1 MCGILGH
8 ISNQSINQTD
18 FLANLLRLNHRGP
31 DDSGAYFDDNIALGQ
46 TRLSIV
52 DLSEKGHQ
60 PMISEC
66 GNYVIVYNGE
76 IYNFKEIRQD
86 LISKKY
92 KFNSLTDTEV
102 ILNGFIEYKEKV
114 VNKLNGMFAF
124 SIYNKSTKELFLARD
139 KSGIKPLYYYHGREQ
154 FVFSSELKVLKKY
167 SPNDSLEAKILF
179 LLLGSL
185 PEPITM
191 YENIVAF
198 PAGHYGVYKSKKLK
212 TVKYDEYSFEPKI
225 NKPYK
230 EIIKDVGDLFDKSI
244 QRHLVSDAPIGVF
257 LSGGLD
263 SSAITAIAAKYKKNL
278 HTLSLV
284 FEDKSLNE
292 EYYQNLVVNKYST
305 SHAQCLIDESLFL
318 DGVDVFLNSMEQ
330 PTIDGLNTYFVSRA
344 AKESGLKAVLSGVGA
359 DEIFYGY
366 PSFKDG
372 NTLKFLSKVSYS
384 IIKIFEFSRKY
395 KKLEL
400 LKAEQEF
407 AYYLPKRALFS
418 PKEIAQ
424 ILKIDKSIVYQLIT
438 NLWKTYGT
446 SHVNKIEDK
455 IAFFELNM
463 YMKNQLLRD
472 SDVFSMANS
481 LELRVP
487 FLDKALVD
495 YVLKIA
501 PEKKF
506 GTNNKQILVDVVR
519 KFLPNEIINR
529 PKLGFELPI
538 EGWLRKN
545 IDQLTI
551 DQNLKTKFINKQLH
565 WSRVWALLVLGKFD
579 GKMFV

>member
-167 SPNDSLEAKILF
+167 SPNASLEAKILF
-179 LLLGSL
+179 LLLGSV

-263 SSAITAIAAKYKKNL
+263 SSAITAIATKYKKNL

-318 DGVDVFLNSMEQ
+318 DGVDVFFNSMEQ

-372 NTLKFLSKVSYS
+372 NTLKFLSKIPYS
-384 IIKIFEFSRKY
+384 LIKIFEFSRKY

-400 LKAEQEF
+400 LKAELEF

-424 ILKIDKSIVYQLIT
+424 ILKIDKSIVYQSIT

-481 LELRVP
+481 LEVRVP

-519 KFLPNEIINR
+519 QFLPNEIINR
-529 PKLGFELPI
+529 PKMGFVLPF
-538 EGWLRKN
+538 EGWFRKN
-545 IDQLTI
+545 IDQFTI

-565 WSRVWALLVLGKFD
+565 WSKLWALMALDKFD
-579 GKMFV
+579 DKL

>member
-31 DDSGAYFDDNIALGQ
+31 DDRGVYFEDSIALGQ

-52 DLSEKGHQ
+52 DLSKAGHQ
-60 PMISEC
+60 PMISKC
-66 GNYVIVYNGE
+66 GNYIIIYNGE
-76 IYNFKEIRQD
+76 IYNFKNIKDD
-86 LISKKY
+86 LIAKNH
-92 KFNSLTDTEV
+92 KFYSHTDTEV
-102 ILNGFIEYKEKV
+102 ILNGFIEYKEEI

-139 KSGIKPLYYYHGREQ
+139 KSGIKPLYYYHDREQ
-154 FVFSSELKVLKKY
+154 FVFSSELKVLKKH
-167 SPNDSLEAKILF
+167 SPNVSLEAKILF
-179 LLLGSL
+179 LLLGSV
-185 PEPITM
+185 PEPVTI

-244 QRHLVSDAPIGVF
+244 QRHLISDAPIGVF

-278 HTLSLV
+278 RTLSLV

-292 EYYQNLVVNKYST
+292 EYYQNLVVDKYST
-305 SHAQCLIDESLFL
+305 SHTQCLIDERLFL
-318 DGVDVFLNSMEQ
+318 DGIDVFFNTMEQ

-366 PSFKDG
+366 PSFKHG
-372 NTLKFLSKVSYS
+372 NTLKFLSKIPYS
-384 IIKIFEFSRKY
+384 LIKIFEFSRKY

-400 LKAEQEF
+400 LKAELEF

-424 ILKIDKSIVYQLIT
+424 ILKLDKSLVYQSIT
-438 NLWKTYGT
+438 NLWKTYST
-446 SHVNKIEDK
+446 SHVNQIEDK

-463 YMKNQLLRD
+463 YMKNQLLSD
-472 SDVFSMANS
+472 CDVFSMANS
-481 LELRVP
+481 LEVRIP
-487 FLDKALVD
+487 FLDKTLVD

-501 PEKKF
+501 PEQKF
-506 GTNNKQILVDVVR
+506 GTSNKQILVDVIR
-519 KFLPNEIINR
+519 QCLPNEIINR
-529 PKLGFELPI
+529 PKMGFVLPF
-538 EGWLRKN
+538 ESWFRKN
-545 IDQLTI
+545 IELFTI
-551 DQNLKTKFINKQLH
+551 NNNLKTKFVNKQLH
-565 WSRVWALLVLGKFD
+565 WSKIWALLILAKFD
-579 GKMFV
+579 ENL

>member
-1 MCGILGH
+1 
-8 ISNQSINQTD
+8 
-18 FLANLLRLNHRGP
+18 
-31 DDSGAYFDDNIALGQ
+31 
-46 TRLSIV
+46 
-52 DLSEKGHQ
+52 
-60 PMISEC
+60 
-66 GNYVIVYNGE
+66 
-76 IYNFKEIRQD
+76 
-86 LISKKY
+86 
-92 KFNSLTDTEV
+92 
-102 ILNGFIEYKEKV
+102 
-114 VNKLNGMFAF
+114 
-124 SIYNKSTKELFLARD
+124 
-139 KSGIKPLYYYHGREQ
+139 
-154 FVFSSELKVLKKY
+154 
-167 SPNDSLEAKILF
+167 
-179 LLLGSL
+179 
-185 PEPITM
+185 
-191 YENIVAF
+191 
-198 PAGHYGVYKSKKLK
+198 
-212 TVKYDEYSFEPKI
+212 
-225 NKPYK
+225 
-230 EIIKDVGDLFDKSI
+230 
-244 QRHLVSDAPIGVF
+244 
-257 LSGGLD
+257 
-263 SSAITAIAAKYKKNL
+263 
-278 HTLSLV
+278 
-284 FEDKSLNE
+284 
-292 EYYQNLVVNKYST
+292 VVNKYST